1 MKKYL
6 LAATGAMALS
16 FSANANAALVV
27 NISGSS
33 GSFGNAS
40 VTCASPAPC
49 VFNDVVNFITPVG
62 YRLVSATI
70 TTSWTGTN
78 LAAQN
83 LTNID
88 FSSVT
93 LNGVNFSMSP
103 TGRTETG
110 TLYDLLLA
118 AGGNNTLAVSGL
130 SGGGASYGGQLSF
143 AAVPE
148 PSTWLMMILGVG
160 IAGAALRRRRQTVKV
175 SYA

>member
-6 LAATGAMALS
+6 LAATGALALS

-27 NISGSS
+27 TLTGPTSGTFASS
-33 GSFGNAS
+33 P
-40 VTCASPAPC
+40 VPCASTALPC
-49 VFNDVVNFITPVG
+49 TFNDVANFITPAG
-62 YRLVSATI
+62 MQLVSATI
-70 TTSWTGTN
+70 SSTRTSQATDIN
-78 LAAQN
+78 
-83 LTNID
+83 

-93 LNGVNFSMSP
+93 LNGINFLVGS
-103 TGRTETG
+103 TGVTEFRFLNNLG
-110 TLYDLLLA
+110 IA
-118 AGGNNTLAVSGL
+118 PGGNNVLAVSGQSWGEGGY
-130 SGGGASYGGQLSF
+130 SGVLSF